1 MFLAWRWDPE
11 YLAGGF
17 VSHEPSLWES
27 FVLFFRGSLVRLGSA
42 GGRPGRLWIS
52 HPTHLWCIAHR
63 AAHAASLVVNALILR
78 IPARPC
84 RAGKG
89 ASDLRRSRNFGIQLN
104 ALETSSPGLSI
115 ASMRLASHLRRR
127 QSNAR
132 LRRTATAR
140 VARRNCVGGA
150 TPPHR
155 LAPQASHAQSLGCAL
170 PPAIAGRCGRCPV
183 GTICGRAAAFAA
195 PIIGPANI
203 EEEARKRGISLPT
216 GC

>member
-1 MFLAWRWDPE
+1 MINFIRFLNVQPLLQTA
-11 YLAGGF
+11 
-17 VSHEPSLWES
+17 VES
-27 FVLFFRGSLVRLGSA
+27 VATVGASATVPRTTARSSVRTPRRSIAAAAPFRRVRRRRFPHRLCRSIGRPD
-42 GGRPGRLWIS
+42 RPGRLWIS

-104 ALETSSPGLSI
+104 ALETSPPGLSI

-132 LRRTATAR
+132 LRPPGSRVATASVGQRPRTALRRRPATRR
-140 VARRNCVGGA
+140 VSDV
-150 TPPHR
+150 PYP
-155 LAPQASHAQSLGCAL
+155 L
-170 PPAIAGRCGRCPV
+170 PSPV
-183 GTICGRAAAFAA
+183 GAVDARLGQFAVA
-195 PIIGPANI
+195 
-203 EEEARKRGISLPT
+203 
-216 GC
+216 